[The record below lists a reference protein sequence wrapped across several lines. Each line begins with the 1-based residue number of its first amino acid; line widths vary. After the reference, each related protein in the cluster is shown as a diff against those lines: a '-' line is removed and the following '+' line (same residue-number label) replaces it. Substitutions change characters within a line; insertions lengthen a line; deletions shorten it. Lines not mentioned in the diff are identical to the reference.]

1 MLKNTRIISIGIVVS
16 FLAVMLANFLYHC
29 QLMGNVYE
37 ANMSLFR
44 DAASTKGLYPLH
56 ILATFMLVS
65 ISALMFAK
73 GYEKKGYMEGLRF
86 GLLIAII
93 LCSQTLVG
101 YVYSPIPTTFLRIW
115 LVGNILQGVVIGLS
129 LAMVF
134 GMKLDEASNAKK
146 AKPAKAKKSKKK

>member
-1 MLKNTRIISIGIVVS
+1 
-16 FLAVMLANFLYHC
+16 
-29 QLMGNVYE
+29 
-37 ANMSLFR
+37 
-44 DAASTKGLYPLH
+44 
-56 ILATFMLVS
+56 
-65 ISALMFAK
+65 MFAK

-93 LCSQTLVG
+93 LCSQTLIG
-101 YVYSPIPTTFLRIW
+101 YVYSPIPTMFLRIW
-115 LVGNILQGVVIGLS
+115 LVGNVLQGVVIGLS